1 MSLKDR
7 VEIPEP
13 QLARL
18 AEVPPS
24 GPDWVH
30 EIKFD
35 GYRTLC
41 RINGKDVRMLTRNG
55 LDWTE
60 KYESLVPAFRRLKTK
75 DAIIDGEIV
84 ALDEKGR
91 SSFQALQAALKNPKR
106 SQLVFFAF
114 DLLRLNGR
122 DLTEEP
128 LLERK
133 KLLKKLI
140 ASGRTDLLR
149 YSEHWAGDGKGVL
162 KASCGLEL
170 EGIVSKRVDL
180 PYESGRGAGW
190 VKSKCTHGQEFVIGG
205 YTLPKGSR
213 TGFGALLL
221 GVNEKGKL
229 RYVGRVGTGFD
240 TKLLHD
246 IKAKLKTLE
255 VSDSP
260 FDLASPKGRE
270 IRWVKPKL
278 VANVEFTEW
287 TEDGV
292 LRHPTFQGLRQDK
305 APREVV
311 LEKPKKTKKKA
322 SKLSEKP
329 ESEIE
334 GIALSN
340 PGRVLFPKAGYT
352 KLDVARYYQS
362 IAEWILPHAKGR
374 PLSLVRCPEGEGGE
388 CFFQKHMDHS
398 GQGGLKSRE
407 IESKFK
413 GETEE
418 ILYVDDVSGL
428 VELTQMGV
436 LEIHAW
442 GSHLKN
448 FDKPDLLV
456 FDFDPDGSVGFE
468 AVVEAAFTLKDK
480 LDRLDLESFV
490 KTTGGKGLHVHV
502 PVKPT
507 QDWGQV
513 KGFAKALVSILE
525 KEEPSLYT
533 TELSTAKRRGKIFLD
548 YLRNGYGATAILPYS
563 LRAKPDAPVALPV
576 TWREL
581 EKLEGADGFTMKE
594 VEKKLKRARD
604 PWKGYF
610 ETRQALPKLR

>member
-24 GPDWVH
+24 GPEWVH

-41 RINGKDVRMLTRNG
+41 RIEGKTIWLFTRNG

-60 KYESLVPAFRRLKTK
+60 KYESLLAPLKRLKTK

-91 SSFQALQAALKNPKR
+91 SSFQALQSALKSPKR
-106 SQLVFFAF
+106 SELVFFAF

-122 DLTEEP
+122 DLIEEP

-140 ASGRTDLLR
+140 ASARTDSLR
-149 YSEHWAGDGKGVL
+149 YSEHWGGDGKGVL
-162 KASCGLEL
+162 KASCGLQL
-170 EGIVSKRVDL
+170 EGIISKRVDL

-190 VKSKCTHGQEFVIGG
+190 IKSKCTHGQEFVVGG

-240 TKLLHD
+240 TKLLLD

-255 VSDSP
+255 ISDSP

-305 APREVV
+305 APKDVV
-311 LEKPKKTKKKA
+311 VEKPKRAAKPDGKKD
-322 SKLSEKP
+322 
-329 ESEIE
+329 SEIE

-340 PGRVLFPKAGYT
+340 PGRVLFPKAGHT
-352 KLDVARYYQS
+352 KLDVARYYQA
-362 IAEWILPHAKGR
+362 IAPWILPHAKNR
-374 PLSLVRCPEGEGGE
+374 PLSLFRCPEGEGGE
-388 CFFQKHMDHS
+388 CFFQKHMDHG

-407 IESKFK
+407 INSKFK
-413 GETEE
+413 GEREE

-428 VELTQMGV
+428 VELTQMGA
-436 LEIHAW
+436 LELHAW
-442 GSHLKN
+442 GCHRQN

-456 FDFDPDGSVGFE
+456 FDFDPDEAVDFE
-468 AVVEAAFTLKDK
+468 AVVEASFTLKDK

-502 PVKPT
+502 PVMPT

-533 TELSTAKRRGKIFLD
+533 TELSKAKRRGKIFLD

-563 LRAKPDAPVALPV
+563 LRAKPAAPVALPV

-581 EKLEGADGFTMKE
+581 EKLDGADGFTMKE

-610 ETRQALPKLR
+610 ETRQKLPKLK